1 MNQQNKS
8 PVASMFG
15 SCYLN
20 SQSRMYVVMMRSTMY
35 PSISLKKKT
44 LETGRAKD
52 LRGQVIEEVV
62 HVGLEAT
69 SRDVRSWGEEDTC
82 LFY

>member
-1 MNQQNKS
+1 
-8 PVASMFG
+8 
-15 SCYLN
+15 
-20 SQSRMYVVMMRSTMY
+20 MY

-69 SRDVRSWGEEDTC
+69 SRDVRSWAEEDTC